1 MKPSPTSISDAI
13 TYTLGAFQGRGW
25 MTDPFLCRDMILRL
39 NEILRLVAYSD
50 GEYWCSKGETLH
62 LQMIHNTLLD
72 HETKTIE
79 KEMGQ
84 Q

>member
-13 TYTLGAFQGRGW
+13 IYTLGSFQGRGW
-25 MTDPFLCRDMILRL
+25 MTDPFLCRDMLTRL
-39 NEILRLVAYSD
+39 NEILSLVAHPDS
-50 GEYWCSKGETLH
+50 GYWCPKGEILH
-62 LQMIHNTLLD
+62 LQMIHDALLD

-79 KEMGQ
+79 REMGQ